1 MNEFYLNTHQSP
13 HLDIINK
20 LTITLNKTQN
30 SEKKIK
36 VTIKCHNS
44 FPEDQQKNTV
54 HIAFLID
61 KNRRSFA
68 GKRQSDN
75 LR

>member
-1 MNEFYLNTHQSP
+1 MNNFTLTLIRVLS
-13 HLDIINK
+13 LDIINK
-20 LTITLNKTQN
+20 LTITLNKTRN
-30 SEKKIK
+30 SAKKIN
-36 VTIKCHNS
+36 VTKKCHNS
-44 FPEDQQKNTV
+44 FPEDQHKNTV

-75 LR
+75 IR